1 MPKKTKRPIRKPENL
16 TNENQVID
24 PLIANRQSSFNPDYH
39 FVIKDLRRVGLLAG
53 LFVMIL
59 LVLSILLH

>member
-1 MPKKTKRPIRKPENL
+1 MPKKSKRPVRKQDNL
-16 TNENQVID
+16 SNENQVID
-24 PLIANRQSSFNPDYH
+24 PLIANRQSTFNPDYH

>member
-1 MPKKTKRPIRKPENL
+1 MPKKTKRPIRKPENPS
-16 TNENQVID
+16 TENQVID